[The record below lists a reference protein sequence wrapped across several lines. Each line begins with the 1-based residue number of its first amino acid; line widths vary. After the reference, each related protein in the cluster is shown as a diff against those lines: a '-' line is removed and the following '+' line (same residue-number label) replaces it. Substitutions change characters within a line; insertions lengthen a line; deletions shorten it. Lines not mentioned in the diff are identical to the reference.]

1 MAYRVYVTDALRI
14 IGENTAKFVSGNFIK
29 LRFADAIKPQ
39 KEETRTSE
47 EVIEHMKSVMGGI
60 K

>member
-14 IGENTAKFVSGNFIK
+14 ISENTARVVSGNYIK

-39 KEETRTSE
+39 KEETRTSA
-47 EVIEHMKSVMGGI
+47 EVIEHMKRVMAGI

>member
-14 IGENTAKFVSGNFIK
+14 IGENTAKFVSGNYIK

>member
-14 IGENTAKFVSGNFIK
+14 ISENTARLVSGNYIK

-39 KEETRTSE
+39 KEETRTRSE
-47 EVIEHMKSVMGGI
+47 ERR
-60 K
+60 